1 MFYDFNFKHAT
12 LMINISYKD
21 LLLTLDHKYYDAGSL
36 RIVSFFYFL
45 GILSNMKESV
55 NSSEAEG
62 RWV

>member
-36 RIVSFFYFL
+36 RIVSFFLFL
-45 GILSNMKESV
+45 GYSFQH
-55 NSSEAEG
+55 EG
-62 RWV
+62 ISQQFRS